1 MEAST
6 RPGPGY
12 AGRRVSRMREEAVVH
27 DGVDEAWRA
36 AMVAA
41 QAGDGAAYAGL
52 LRDILPF
59 LRSIARQQRT
69 PPSAVEDV
77 VQDVLLT
84 IHRVRHTYDPSRPF
98 VPWLV
103 SIARRRGIDAS
114 RRRGRTDKHEQA
126 DPDAL
131 LLVPDP
137 ATNDHLERSEDQAWL
152 ASAMRS
158 LPPKQREALDLV
170 KMREFSVAE
179 AAKAS
184 GQTPGAVKVNVHRA
198 LRALQAMWAA
208 GRRER

>member
-6 RPGPGY
+6 RPGGGY
-12 AGRRVSRMREEAVVH
+12 ARRRVSRMREEAVVR

-84 IHRVRHTYDPSRPF
+84 VHRVRHTYDPSRPF
-98 VPWLV
+98 VPWLA
-103 SIARRRGIDAS
+103 SIARRRSIDAA

-137 ATNDHLERSEDQAWL
+137 ETNDHLERNEDQAWL
-152 ASAMRS
+152 ANAMLS

-198 LRALQAMWAA
+198 LRALQALWAA
-208 GRRER
+208 ERRER